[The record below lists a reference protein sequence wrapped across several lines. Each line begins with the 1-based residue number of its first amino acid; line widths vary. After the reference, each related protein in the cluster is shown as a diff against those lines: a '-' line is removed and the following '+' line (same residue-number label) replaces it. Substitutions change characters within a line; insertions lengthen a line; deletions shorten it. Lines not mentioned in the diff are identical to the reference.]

1 MQEKIMEAFLAQLGY
16 EIETKE
22 WNEQQEEFQA
32 PIHNAGT
39 CYKTD
44 MFTMRSYYWG
54 DEEKYI
60 NQYNFECPQYDV
72 KCNWYKYHTRG
83 LQLFSCREE
92 VLPQEKNSWEHLC
105 NMFIDCLNS
114 IKGGY
119 EIDRRGRKI

>member
-1 MQEKIMEAFLAQLGY
+1 MEEIMEAFLAQLGY

-22 WNEQQEEFQA
+22 WNERQEQFQA

-72 KCNWYKYHTRG
+72 KCNWYKYYTRG
-83 LQLFSCREE
+83 LQLF
-92 VLPQEKNSWEHLC
+92 LPEEKNSYEHLC

-114 IKGGY
+114 IKSGY
-119 EIDRRGRKI
+119 EIDRNGEGS

>member
-1 MQEKIMEAFLAQLGY
+1 MEEVMEAFLAQLGY

-22 WNEQQEEFQA
+22 WNEQQEKFQA

-44 MFTMRSYYWG
+44 MFVMRSYYWG
-54 DEEKYI
+54 DHEDYLD
-60 NQYNFECPQYDV
+60 QYNFECPQYDV
-72 KCNWYKYHTRG
+72 KCNWYKYYTRG
-83 LQLFSCREE
+83 LQIF
-92 VLPQEKNSWEHLC
+92 LPEEKNSYEHLC

-119 EIDRRGRKI
+119 EIDRRGRRI